1 MNEERIIRKLAAAA
15 RADEP
20 PLIDVSDRVLSRLPA
35 VREPKNVLLWTF
47 SAISSVAAAIII
59 IVAIQVTLA
68 NQDPVA
74 GFLGAVSGSMR

>member
-35 VREPKNVLLWTF
+35 MREPKNLLLWTF
-47 SAISSVAAAIII
+47 SAISSMAAAVIV

-74 GFLGAVSGSMR
+74 GFLGSVAGSMR

>member
-15 RADEP
+15 KADGP

-35 VREPKNVLLWTF
+35 MREPKNLLLWTF
-47 SAISSVAAAIII
+47 SAISSAAAAIVI

-74 GFLGAVSGSMR
+74 GFLGSVAGSMR

>member
-15 RADEP
+15 KVDGP
-20 PLIDVSDRVLSRLPA
+20 PLIDISDRVLSRLPA
-35 VREPKNVLLWTF
+35 MREPKNLLLWTF
-47 SAISSVAAAIII
+47 SAISSMAAAIII

-74 GFLGAVSGSMR
+74 GFLGSVSGSMQ